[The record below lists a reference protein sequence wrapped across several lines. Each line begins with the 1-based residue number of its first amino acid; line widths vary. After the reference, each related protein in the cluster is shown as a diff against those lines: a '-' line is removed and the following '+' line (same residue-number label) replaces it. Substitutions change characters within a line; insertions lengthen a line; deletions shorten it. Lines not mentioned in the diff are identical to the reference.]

1 VSSTTGPSPAA
12 GPSLHQLTTPRA
24 ASLAGVLS
32 ALLFAAVLILIRVK
46 MPEGLGDSTQWLNSE
61 RGGILAATKL
71 MPFAGITFL
80 WFIGVVR
87 DGFGRYEDRFFA
99 TVFLGSGLLFLAMMF
114 VSTAVAAALVAGNTG
129 VTDPAAHAEVI
140 AFGKM
145 IVVSATKTYA
155 IRMAAAFMIS
165 LATIWLKT
173 GLMPRWLV
181 VVSYLVALG
190 LLIAS
195 DLSMWLTLAFPIWM
209 LVVSALILLRSGF
222 IDQQRLSASNGA

>member
-1 VSSTTGPSPAA
+1 MSSQTGPSSAA

-24 ASLAGVLS
+24 AALAGVLS

-46 MPEGLGDSTQWLNSE
+46 MPEGVGDSTQWLNSE
-61 RGGILAATKL
+61 RGGILTATKL

-80 WFIGVVR
+80 WFIAVVR
-87 DGFGRYEDRFFA
+87 DGFGRFEDRFFA
-99 TVFLGSGLLFLAMMF
+99 TVFLGSGLLFLAIMF
-114 VSTAVAAALVAGNTG
+114 VSTAVAAALVASNTG
-129 VTDPAAHAEVI
+129 VTDPAAHAEMI
-140 AFGKM
+140 AFGKG
-145 IVVSATKTYA
+145 IVVAAAKTYA
-155 IRMAAAFMIS
+155 IRMAAVFMMS

-181 VVSYLVALG
+181 VVSYLLAVA

-209 LVVSALILLRSGF
+209 LVVSGLLLVRAEF
-222 IDQQRLSASNGA
+222 IDEQRASHD

>member
-1 VSSTTGPSPAA
+1 VASSAGPSPAA
-12 GPSLHQLTTPRA
+12 GPSLRQLTTPRA
-24 ASLAGVLS
+24 AALAGVLS

-61 RGGILAATKL
+61 QGGILTATKL

-99 TVFLGSGLLFLAMMF
+99 TVFLGSGLLFLAIMF
-114 VSTAVAAALVAGNTG
+114 VSTAVAAALVASNIG

-145 IVVSATKTYA
+145 IVVSATKNLRHPDGGGVHDFA
-155 IRMAAAFMIS
+155 GHHLAQDWADAA
-165 LATIWLKT
+165 LA
-173 GLMPRWLV
+173 GRRQ
-181 VVSYLVALG
+181 
-190 LLIAS
+190 
-195 DLSMWLTLAFPIWM
+195 LS
-209 LVVSALILLRSGF
+209 G
-222 IDQQRLSASNGA
+222 GAGVGDRQ